1 MATKTKPA
9 QNSALDKFLTE
20 FEKRH
25 AGALVS
31 PEREGL
37 EVVPTGS
44 LALDYALGCGGFVQG
59 RVIELWGQEQTCKS
73 TLLAVV
79 GGNYQRSHPDKMV
92 GWIDV
97 EATFDPQWSQRHGL
111 DVDRHKLLLE
121 RPPNAEDVANAV
133 KDMIVSDHVGFV
145 VLDSVGAM
153 IPQVEIEKDA
163 EDATVG
169 LVAKTITRMVKIAA
183 AEASRRGVILA
194 IVNQVRANLSYG
206 GDLTRGGGHALTHVS
221 THRLRHKRTSTKPY
235 LIGSKTDGTE
245 EQVGQEIA
253 VYVEKNKVAPPKRT
267 ALLTFFNQDT
277 EKYGP
282 VGIDMAS
289 DVFRTARMVG
299 VFGRRGS
306 WYDLPDGTEHNGED
320 AALKYLRT
328 NPEAREVIREKVLAS
343 REHEIILDPIK
354 EG

>member
-1 MATKTKPA
+1 MATKTKA
-9 QNSALDKFLTE
+9 ARDLALERFLGE

-25 AGALVS
+25 AGSLLTTDSSVD
-31 PEREGL
+31 
-37 EVVPTGS
+37 VVPTGS
-44 LALDYALGCGGFVQG
+44 LALDYALGCGGFVKG

-73 TLLAVV
+73 TLLTIV
-79 GGNYQRSHPDKMV
+79 GGNYQRAHPDKLV

-97 EATFDPQWSQRHGL
+97 EATFDSAWAQRHGL
-111 DVDRHKLLLE
+111 DVDRRKLVLE

-153 IPQVEIEKDA
+153 IPQAEIDKDA
-163 EDATVG
+163 GDATVG
-169 LVAKTITRMVKIAA
+169 LVAKTVTRMVKIAA
-183 AEASRRGVILA
+183 AEASRRQVILA

-206 GDLTRGGGHALTHVS
+206 GDLTRSGGHALTHVS
-221 THRLRHKRTSTKPY
+221 THRLRHKRTSTKPF
-235 LIGSKTDGTE
+235 LVGSKTDGSE

-253 VYVEKNKVAPPKRT
+253 IYVEKNKMAPPKRT
-267 ALLTFFNQDT
+267 ALVTFFNQDT

-282 VGIDMAS
+282 IGIDAAV
-289 DVFRTARMVG
+289 DVFRTGRMCG

-320 AALKYLRT
+320 AVVHYLRVR
-328 NPEAREVIREKVLAS
+328 PEAREIIRQKVLDTRA
-343 REHEIILDPIK
+343 HEIILDPIK